1 MKKEGLAPIVLDAGD
16 LLFTSSVLAD
26 SNRESETFRASSI
39 LDDNMNY
46 PFDAINVGKY
56 ELAGGL
62 DLLQKL
68 INKTKSNF
76 ISANLRDSNSG
87 RLLFNPYKPAAKT
100 LACSKYGFAEP
111 SINLNSNLPGSGILI
126 M

>member
-1 MKKEGLAPIVLDAGD
+1 MDAGD

-26 SNRESETFRASSI
+26 SNRKSETFRASSI

-87 RLLFNPYKPAAKT
+87 RLLFNPYKIIERNDIT
-100 LACSKYGFAEP
+100 FESLV
-111 SINLNSNLPGSGILI
+111 
-126 M
+126 

>member
-68 INKTKSNF
+68 INKTKNQ
-76 ISANLRDSNSG
+76 
-87 RLLFNPYKPAAKT
+87 T
-100 LACSKYGFAEP
+100 LYLQIFVIPIQGVYY
-111 SINLNSNLPGSGILI
+111 LILI
-126 M
+126 R